1 MAHLYD
7 EEIQLVVIFNAAVVI
22 GVFRWYWVGVSFV
35 HVALNW
41 SSQSSSH
48 SSPTFNPHYQ
58 WSQFSRYD
66 IITIILSFLFN
77 ILIIRWEIGSVSLDR
92 FSEINKKEYFTL
104 NWSMFSPMHQM
115 NIEFNHLKRINIEWQ
130 PLIGNMRWI
139 TRSLGRNC
147 HTNQARCFSI
157 ADHIQYSIFAFW

>member
-1 MAHLYD
+1 MTRKFNSWWSLMLLL
-7 EEIQLVVIFNAAVVI
+7 ELVCF
-22 GVFRWYWVGVSFV
+22 VG
-35 HVALNW
+35 
-41 SSQSSSH
+41 
-48 SSPTFNPHYQ
+48 
-58 WSQFSRYD
+58 
-66 IITIILSFLFN
+66 
-77 ILIIRWEIGSVSLDR
+77 IGSVSALYTWRWIDHLSHRHILVQRSIPTINEVNSLVMISLLLYYHFFSTYWLFGEKLDP
-92 FSEINKKEYFTL
+92 SVLIDSVKSIKKKYFTL